1 MKNYNKLLSL
11 LITVALVYWG
21 CEEPIEQEDETIP
34 LRNSLNDPDMGDV
47 GSLSGYFFNFANGFN
62 IKYNRYDAN
71 SVNNPDLFDPEE
83 DTLNFRSYAA
93 YTLENGESN
102 LTGYEVI
109 TPEMIADSGYADL
122 TPIDS
127 LRKNSVSNDN
137 KVTFNSE
144 KLTNINGLNWDYGY
158 ERYQATTQVEPSV
171 AYDSTFVDILDS
183 LYQEAVV
190 DTADTTAEGIMFID
204 RYERAERSESMSSR
218 DTVMVHYF
226 EFTQKIFGLD
236 SLVFKE
242 NTDCNSN
249 GIWDDAEEIV
259 TDASGCPEGTVF
271 IEINDTTKFCD
282 RGNGLWDGAEV
293 YYDKNGDSTFT
304 GDEPLEDRNCNGI
317 WDEVE
322 EKLNDINGDG
332 DSTDVINGVKEF
344 IDRGNGKYD
353 FAEEFIDKNNN
364 AEYDSD
370 DELLKFREDE
380 RPANFLVS
388 YDNYPDLNEPRE
400 LLNIYPGDSLLT
412 RFGIVYRDLIKEIT
426 ITDTVTREIENIDS
440 VITLYTN
447 KIITVTDEEFTTSNS
462 YNIAKAEWNGIDPA
476 TSADIREYDYHF
488 FRQGESEGH
497 IYQLIHPSYFKHYGY
512 HDNID
517 DIINGSPLAFT
528 DEENKFWYETFARG
542 DILFYSV
549 GNNLRDGELVE
560 TDTTMVTQF
569 GDYHIEESYAVNTDT
584 ISIAGTTYPCFRVTR
599 IMTMTLLG
607 NGVEY
612 GERNVSWLADGI
624 GVVKDAVY
632 TRWSEPFWSSG
643 EDWELFSVLELAE
656 FRPLAK
662 QANLGK
668 MVTQQNTIKF
678 DDLEHV
684 AEFDNDPYRI
694 SRKIGIQRIGQ
705 PVLQEDFQG
714 KSNP

>member
-1 MKNYNKLLSL
+1 MKNYSKLLFL
-11 LITVALVYWG
+11 LITVVLFYWG
-21 CEEPIEQEDETIP
+21 CEEPVEQEDETVP
-34 LRNSLNDPDMGDV
+34 MKNTLNDPDMGDV

-109 TPEMIADSGYADL
+109 TPEMIADSGYADI
-122 TPIDS
+122 TSIDS
-127 LRKNSVSNDN
+127 LRKNSVTNDN

-158 ERYQATTQVEPSV
+158 ERYQASTNVQPSV
-171 AYDSTFVDILDS
+171 AHDSTFVDILDS

-190 DTADTTAEGIMFID
+190 DTADTTAEGVMFID

-242 NTDCNSN
+242 NTDCNCN
-249 GIWDDAEEIV
+249 GSWDPSEETV
-259 TDASGCPEGTVF
+259 SGASSCPDSTVF
-271 IEINDTTKFCD
+271 IEDNDGTKFCD
-282 RGNGLWDGAEV
+282 RGNGLWDEAEV
-293 YYDKNGDSTFT
+293 YYDKNSDDAFT
-304 GDEPLEDRNCNGI
+304 GDEPFEDRNCNGN
-317 WDEVE
+317 WDDAELEVE
-322 EKLNDINGDG
+322 EASECPVSTVFIEDNDG
-332 DSTDVINGVKEF
+332 TKF
-344 IDRGNGKYD
+344 CDRGNNKYD
-353 FAEEFIDKNNN
+353 FSEEFIDKNNN
-364 AEYDSD
+364 TDYDEGSD
-370 DELLKFREDE
+370 DELLKFRADE

-388 YDNYPDLNEPRE
+388 YDNYPVLNEPRK

-426 ITDTVTREIENIDS
+426 ITDTVTREIEDIDS
-440 VITLYTN
+440 VKTLYTN

-462 YNIAKAEWNGIDPA
+462 YNIAKAEWNGIDPS

-488 FRQGESEGH
+488 FRQGESAGH

-528 DEENKFWYETFARG
+528 DEENKFWYETFAQG

-549 GNNLRDGELVE
+549 GNNFRDGELVE

-569 GDYHIEESYAVNTDT
+569 GDYHIEESYAVDTDT
-584 ISIAGTTYPCFRVTR
+584 ISIADTTYPCFRVTR

-624 GVVKDAVY
+624 GIVKDAVY

-643 EDWELFSVLELAE
+643 EDWEVFSVLELAE
-656 FRPLAK
+656 FRPGDSEPL
-662 QANLGK
+662 NK
-668 MVTQQNTIKF
+668 MLNQRNTIKF

-684 AEFDNDPYRI
+684 AEFDNDPYHI
-694 SRKIGIQRIGQ
+694 SRKVGIQRIGQ
-705 PVLQEDFQG
+705 PVHQEDF
-714 KSNP
+714 

>member
-1 MKNYNKLLSL
+1 MKNYSKLLFL
-11 LITVALVYWG
+11 LITVVLFYWG
-21 CEEPIEQEDETIP
+21 CEEPVEQEDETVP
-34 LRNSLNDPDMGDV
+34 MKNTLNDPDMGDV

-109 TPEMIADSGYADL
+109 TPEMIADSGYADI

-127 LRKNSVSNDN
+127 LRKNSVTNDN

-158 ERYQATTQVEPSV
+158 ERYLASTNVQPSV
-171 AYDSTFVDILDS
+171 AHDSTFVDILDS

-190 DTADTTAEGIMFID
+190 DTADTTAEGVMFID

-242 NTDCNSN
+242 NTDCNCN
-249 GIWDDAEEIV
+249 GSWDPGEETV
-259 TDASGCPEGTVF
+259 SDASSCPASTVF

-282 RGNGLWDGAEV
+282 RGNGLWDEAEV
-293 YYDKNGDSTFT
+293 YYDKNSDDAFT
-304 GDEPLEDRNCNGI
+304 GDEPFEDRNCNGN
-317 WDEVE
+317 WDDAELEVE
-322 EKLNDINGDG
+322 EASECPVSTVFIEDNDG
-332 DSTDVINGVKEF
+332 TKF
-344 IDRGNGKYD
+344 CDRGNNKYD

-364 AEYDSD
+364 TDYDEGSD
-370 DELLKFREDE
+370 DELLKFRADE

-388 YDNYPDLNEPRE
+388 YDNYPVLNEPRK

-426 ITDTVTREIENIDS
+426 ITDTVTREIEDIDS
-440 VITLYTN
+440 VKTLYTN

-462 YNIAKAEWNGIDPA
+462 YNIAKAEWNGIDPS

-488 FRQGESEGH
+488 FRQGESAGH

-528 DEENKFWYETFARG
+528 DEENKFWYETFAQG

-549 GNNLRDGELVE
+549 GNNFRDGELVE

-569 GDYHIEESYAVNTDT
+569 GDYHIEESYAVDTDT
-584 ISIAGTTYPCFRVTR
+584 ISIVDTTYPCFRVTR

-624 GVVKDAVY
+624 GIVKDAVY

-643 EDWELFSVLELAE
+643 EDWEVFSVLELAE
-656 FRPLAK
+656 FRPGDSEPL
-662 QANLGK
+662 NK
-668 MVTQQNTIKF
+668 MLNQRNTIKF

-684 AEFDNDPYRI
+684 AEFDNDPYHI
-694 SRKIGIQRIGQ
+694 SRKVGIQRIGQ
-705 PVLQEDFQG
+705 PVHQEDF
-714 KSNP
+714 

>member
-34 LRNSLNDPDMGDV
+34 LRNSLNDPNMGDV

-158 ERYQATTQVEPSV
+158 ERYQATTQVEPAV

-293 YYDKNGDSTFT
+293 YYDKNGDNTFT

-332 DSTDVINGVKEF
+332 DSTDVIDGVKEF

-412 RFGIVYRDLIKEIT
+412 RFGIVYRDLIKEVT
-426 ITDTVTREIENIDS
+426 ITDTVTREIEDIDS

-656 FRPLAK
+656 FRPGDSEPLNK
-662 QANLGK
+662 ILN
-668 MVTQQNTIKF
+668 QQNTIKF

-694 SRKIGIQRIGQ
+694 SRKVGIQRIGQ
-705 PVLQEDFQG
+705 PVLQEDF
-714 KSNP
+714 

>member
-11 LITVALVYWG
+11 LITVSLVYWG
-21 CEEPIEQEDETIP
+21 CEEPVEQEDETIP
-34 LRNSLNDPDMGDV
+34 LKNTLNDPDMGDV
-47 GSLSGYFFNFANGFN
+47 GSFSGYFFNFANGFN

-122 TPIDS
+122 TTIDS
-127 LRKNSVSNDN
+127 LRKNSVTNDN

-158 ERYQATTQVEPSV
+158 ERYLASTNVQPSV
-171 AYDSTFVDILDS
+171 AYDSTFIDILDS

-204 RYERAERSESMSSR
+204 RFERAERSGSMSSR

-226 EFTQKIFGLD
+226 EFIQKIFGLD

-242 NTDCNSN
+242 NTDCNCN
-249 GIWDDAEEIV
+249 GSWDLGEEIV
-259 TDASGCPEGTVF
+259 LDASSCPDSTMF

-282 RGNGLWDGAEV
+282 RGNGLWDEAEV
-293 YYDKNGDSTFT
+293 YFDKNGDFTFT

-317 WDEVE
+317 WDDAE

-344 IDRGNGKYD
+344 IDRGNNKYD
-353 FAEEFIDKNNN
+353 YAEEFIDNNN
-364 AEYDSD
+364 NTIYNEGSD

-388 YDNYPDLNEPRE
+388 YDNYPDLNEPRK

-426 ITDTVTREIENIDS
+426 ITDTVMREIEDIDS

-447 KIITVTDEEFTTSNS
+447 KIITATDEEFTISNS

-488 FRQGESEGH
+488 FRQGELEGH
-497 IYQLIHPSYFKHYGY
+497 IYQLTHPSYFKHYGY

-656 FRPLAK
+656 FRPGDSEPLNK
-662 QANLGK
+662 ILN
-668 MVTQQNTIKF
+668 QQNTIKF

-684 AEFDNDPYRI
+684 AEFDNDPYHI
-694 SRKIGIQRIGQ
+694 SRKVGIQRIGQ
-705 PVLQEDFQG
+705 PVLQEDF
-714 KSNP
+714 

>member
-1 MKNYNKLLSL
+1 MKNYSKLLFL
-11 LITVALVYWG
+11 LITVVLFYWG
-21 CEEPIEQEDETIP
+21 CEEPVEQEDETVP
-34 LRNSLNDPDMGDV
+34 MKNTLNDPDMGDV
-47 GSLSGYFFNFANGFN
+47 GSLTGYFFNFANGFN

-109 TPEMIADSGYADL
+109 TPEMIADSGYADI

-127 LRKNSVSNDN
+127 LRKNSVTNDN

-158 ERYQATTQVEPSV
+158 ERYQASTNVQPSV
-171 AYDSTFVDILDS
+171 AHDSTFVDILDS

-190 DTADTTAEGIMFID
+190 DTADTTAEGVMFID

-242 NTDCNSN
+242 NTDCNCN
-249 GIWDDAEEIV
+249 GSWDPSEETV
-259 TDASGCPEGTVF
+259 SGASSCPDSTVF

-282 RGNGLWDGAEV
+282 RGNGLWDEAEV
-293 YYDKNGDSTFT
+293 YYDKNSDDAFT
-304 GDEPLEDRNCNGI
+304 GDEPFEDRNCNGN
-317 WDEVE
+317 WDDAELEVE
-322 EKLNDINGDG
+322 EASECPVSTVFIEDNDG
-332 DSTDVINGVKEF
+332 TKF
-344 IDRGNGKYD
+344 CDRGNNKYD

-364 AEYDSD
+364 TDYDEGSD
-370 DELLKFREDE
+370 DELLKFRADE

-388 YDNYPDLNEPRE
+388 YDNYPVLNEPRK

-426 ITDTVTREIENIDS
+426 ITDTVTREIEDIDS
-440 VITLYTN
+440 VKTLYTN

-462 YNIAKAEWNGIDPA
+462 YNIAKAEWNGIDPS

-488 FRQGESEGH
+488 FRQGESAGH

-528 DEENKFWYETFARG
+528 DEENKFWYETFAQG

-569 GDYHIEESYAVNTDT
+569 GDYHIEESYAVDTDT
-584 ISIAGTTYPCFRVTR
+584 ISIADTTYPCFRVTR

-624 GVVKDAVY
+624 GIVKDAVY

-643 EDWELFSVLELAE
+643 EDWEVFSVLELAE
-656 FRPLAK
+656 FRPGDSEPL
-662 QANLGK
+662 NK
-668 MVTQQNTIKF
+668 MLNQRNTIKF

-684 AEFDNDPYRI
+684 AEFDNDPYHI
-694 SRKIGIQRIGQ
+694 SRKVGIQRIGQ
-705 PVLQEDFQG
+705 PVHQEDF
-714 KSNP
+714 

>member
-1 MKNYNKLLSL
+1 MKNYSKLLFL
-11 LITVALVYWG
+11 LITVVLFYWG
-21 CEEPIEQEDETIP
+21 CEEPVEQEDETVP
-34 LRNSLNDPDMGDV
+34 MKNTLNDPDMGDV

-109 TPEMIADSGYADL
+109 TPEMIADSGYADI
-122 TPIDS
+122 TSIDS
-127 LRKNSVSNDN
+127 LRKNSVTNDN

-158 ERYQATTQVEPSV
+158 ERYQASTNVQPSV
-171 AYDSTFVDILDS
+171 AHDSTFVDILDS

-190 DTADTTAEGIMFID
+190 DTADTTAEGVMFID

-242 NTDCNSN
+242 NTDCNCN
-249 GIWDDAEEIV
+249 GSWDPSEETV
-259 TDASGCPEGTVF
+259 SGASSCPDSTVF

-282 RGNGLWDGAEV
+282 RGNGLWDEAEV
-293 YYDKNGDSTFT
+293 YYDKNSDDAFT
-304 GDEPLEDRNCNGI
+304 GDEPFEDRNCNGN
-317 WDEVE
+317 WDDAELEVE
-322 EKLNDINGDG
+322 EASECPVSTVFIEDNDG
-332 DSTDVINGVKEF
+332 TKF
-344 IDRGNGKYD
+344 CDRGNNKYD

-364 AEYDSD
+364 TDYDEGSD
-370 DELLKFREDE
+370 DELLKFRADE

-388 YDNYPDLNEPRE
+388 YDNYPVLNEPRK

-426 ITDTVTREIENIDS
+426 ITDTVTREIEDIDS
-440 VITLYTN
+440 VKTLYTN

-462 YNIAKAEWNGIDPA
+462 YNIAKAEWNGIDPS

-488 FRQGESEGH
+488 FRQGESAGH

-569 GDYHIEESYAVNTDT
+569 GDYHIEESYAVDTDT
-584 ISIAGTTYPCFRVTR
+584 ISIADTTYPCFRVTR

-624 GVVKDAVY
+624 GIVKDAVY

-643 EDWELFSVLELAE
+643 EDWEVFSVLELAE
-656 FRPLAK
+656 FRPGDSEPL
-662 QANLGK
+662 NK
-668 MVTQQNTIKF
+668 MLNQQNTIKF

-684 AEFDNDPYRI
+684 TEFDNDPYHI
-694 SRKIGIQRIGQ
+694 SRKVGIQRIGQ
-705 PVLQEDFQG
+705 PVHQEDF
-714 KSNP
+714 

>member
-1 MKNYNKLLSL
+1 MKNYSKLLFL
-11 LITVALVYWG
+11 LITVVLFYWG
-21 CEEPIEQEDETIP
+21 CEEPVEQEDETVP
-34 LRNSLNDPDMGDV
+34 MKNTLNDPDMGDV

-109 TPEMIADSGYADL
+109 TPEMIADSGYADI
-122 TPIDS
+122 TSIDS
-127 LRKNSVSNDN
+127 LRKNSVTNDN

-158 ERYQATTQVEPSV
+158 ERYLASTNVQPSV
-171 AYDSTFVDILDS
+171 AHDSTFVDILDS

-190 DTADTTAEGIMFID
+190 DTADTTAEGVMFID

-242 NTDCNSN
+242 NTDCNCN
-249 GIWDDAEEIV
+249 GSWDPSEETV
-259 TDASGCPEGTVF
+259 SGASSCPDSTVF

-282 RGNGLWDGAEV
+282 RGNGLWDEAEV
-293 YYDKNGDSTFT
+293 YYDKNSDDAFT
-304 GDEPLEDRNCNGI
+304 GDEPFEDRNCNGN
-317 WDEVE
+317 WDDAELEVE
-322 EKLNDINGDG
+322 EASECPASTVFIEDNDG
-332 DSTDVINGVKEF
+332 TKF
-344 IDRGNGKYD
+344 CDRGNNKYD

-364 AEYDSD
+364 TDYDEGSD
-370 DELLKFREDE
+370 DELLKFRADE

-388 YDNYPDLNEPRE
+388 YDNYPVLNEPRK

-426 ITDTVTREIENIDS
+426 ITDTVTREIEDIDS
-440 VITLYTN
+440 VKTLYTN

-462 YNIAKAEWNGIDPA
+462 YNIAKAEWNGIDPS

-488 FRQGESEGH
+488 FRQGESAGH

-528 DEENKFWYETFARG
+528 DEENKFWYETFAQG

-549 GNNLRDGELVE
+549 GNNFRDGELVE

-569 GDYHIEESYAVNTDT
+569 GDYHIEESYAVDTDT
-584 ISIAGTTYPCFRVTR
+584 ISIADTTYPCFRVTR

-624 GVVKDAVY
+624 GIVKDAVY

-643 EDWELFSVLELAE
+643 EDWEVFSVLELAE
-656 FRPLAK
+656 FRPGDSEPL
-662 QANLGK
+662 NK
-668 MVTQQNTIKF
+668 MLNQRNTIKF

-684 AEFDNDPYRI
+684 AEFDNDPYHI
-694 SRKIGIQRIGQ
+694 SRKVGIQRIGQ
-705 PVLQEDFQG
+705 PVHQEDF
-714 KSNP
+714 

>member
-1 MKNYNKLLSL
+1 MKNYSKLLFL
-11 LITVALVYWG
+11 LITVVLFYWG
-21 CEEPIEQEDETIP
+21 CEEPVEQEDETVP
-34 LRNSLNDPDMGDV
+34 MKNTLNDPDMGDV

-109 TPEMIADSGYADL
+109 TPEMIADSGYADI
-122 TPIDS
+122 TSIDS
-127 LRKNSVSNDN
+127 LRKNSVTNDN

-158 ERYQATTQVEPSV
+158 ERYQASTNVQPSV
-171 AYDSTFVDILDS
+171 AHDSTFVDILDS

-190 DTADTTAEGIMFID
+190 DTADTTAEGVMFID

-242 NTDCNSN
+242 NTDCNCN
-249 GIWDDAEEIV
+249 GSWDPGEETV
-259 TDASGCPEGTVF
+259 SDASSCPASTVF

-282 RGNGLWDGAEV
+282 RGNGLWDEAEV
-293 YYDKNGDSTFT
+293 YYDKNSDDAFT
-304 GDEPLEDRNCNGI
+304 GDEPFEDRNCNGN
-317 WDEVE
+317 WDDAELEVE
-322 EKLNDINGDG
+322 EASECPVSTVFIEDNDG
-332 DSTDVINGVKEF
+332 TKF
-344 IDRGNGKYD
+344 CDRGNNKYD

-364 AEYDSD
+364 TDYDEGSD
-370 DELLKFREDE
+370 DELLKFRADE

-388 YDNYPDLNEPRE
+388 YDNYPVLNEPRK

-426 ITDTVTREIENIDS
+426 ITDTVTREIEDIDS
-440 VITLYTN
+440 VKTLYTN

-462 YNIAKAEWNGIDPA
+462 YNIAKAEWNGIDPS

-488 FRQGESEGH
+488 FRQGESAGH

-528 DEENKFWYETFARG
+528 DEENKFWYETFAQG

-560 TDTTMVTQF
+560 TDTTMMTQF
-569 GDYHIEESYAVNTDT
+569 GDYHIEESYAVDTDT
-584 ISIAGTTYPCFRVTR
+584 ISIADTTYPCFRVTR

-624 GVVKDAVY
+624 GIVKDAVY

-643 EDWELFSVLELAE
+643 EDWEVFSVLELAE
-656 FRPLAK
+656 FRPGDSEPL
-662 QANLGK
+662 NK
-668 MVTQQNTIKF
+668 MLNQRNTIKF

-684 AEFDNDPYRI
+684 AEFDNDPYHI
-694 SRKIGIQRIGQ
+694 SRKVGIQRIGQ
-705 PVLQEDFQG
+705 PVHQEDF
-714 KSNP
+714 

>member
-1 MKNYNKLLSL
+1 MKNYSKLLFL
-11 LITVALVYWG
+11 LITVVLFYWG
-21 CEEPIEQEDETIP
+21 CEEPVEQEDETVP
-34 LRNSLNDPDMGDV
+34 MKNTLNDPDMGDV
-47 GSLSGYFFNFANGFN
+47 GSLTGYFFNFANGFN

-109 TPEMIADSGYADL
+109 TPEMIADSGYADI

-127 LRKNSVSNDN
+127 LRKNSVTNDN

-158 ERYQATTQVEPSV
+158 ERYLASTNVQPSV
-171 AYDSTFVDILDS
+171 AHDSTFVDILDS

-190 DTADTTAEGIMFID
+190 DTADTTAEGVMFID

-242 NTDCNSN
+242 NTDCNCN
-249 GIWDDAEEIV
+249 GSWDPGEETV
-259 TDASGCPEGTVF
+259 SDASSCPASTVF

-282 RGNGLWDGAEV
+282 RGNGLWDEAEV
-293 YYDKNGDSTFT
+293 YYDKNSDDAFT
-304 GDEPLEDRNCNGI
+304 GDEPFEDRNCNGN
-317 WDEVE
+317 WDDAELEVE
-322 EKLNDINGDG
+322 EASECPASTVFIEDNDG
-332 DSTDVINGVKEF
+332 TKF
-344 IDRGNGKYD
+344 CDRGNNKYD

-364 AEYDSD
+364 TDYDEGSD
-370 DELLKFREDE
+370 DELLKFRADE

-388 YDNYPDLNEPRE
+388 YDNYPVLNEPRK

-412 RFGIVYRDLIKEIT
+412 RFGIVYRNLIKEIT
-426 ITDTVTREIENIDS
+426 ITDTVTREIEDIDS
-440 VITLYTN
+440 VKTLYTN

-462 YNIAKAEWNGIDPA
+462 YNIAKAEWNGIDPS

-488 FRQGESEGH
+488 FRQGESAGH

-528 DEENKFWYETFARG
+528 DEENKFWYETFAQG

-569 GDYHIEESYAVNTDT
+569 GDYHIEESYAVDTDT
-584 ISIAGTTYPCFRVTR
+584 ISIADTTYPCFRVTR

-624 GVVKDAVY
+624 GIVKDAVY

-643 EDWELFSVLELAE
+643 EDWEVFSVLELAE
-656 FRPLAK
+656 FRPGDSEPL
-662 QANLGK
+662 NK
-668 MVTQQNTIKF
+668 MLNQRNTIKF

-684 AEFDNDPYRI
+684 AEFDNDPYHI
-694 SRKIGIQRIGQ
+694 SRKVGIQRIGQ
-705 PVLQEDFQG
+705 PVHQEDF
-714 KSNP
+714 

>member
-1 MKNYNKLLSL
+1 MKNYSKLLFL
-11 LITVALVYWG
+11 LITVVLVYWG
-21 CEEPIEQEDETIP
+21 CEEPVEQEDETIP

-705 PVLQEDFQG
+705 PVLQEDF
-714 KSNP
+714 

>member
-1 MKNYNKLLSL
+1 MKNYSKLLFL
-11 LITVALVYWG
+11 LITVVLFYWG
-21 CEEPIEQEDETIP
+21 CEEPVEQEDETVP
-34 LRNSLNDPDMGDV
+34 MKNTLNDPDMGDV

-102 LTGYEVI
+102 LTGYQVI
-109 TPEMIADSGYADL
+109 TPEMIADSGYADI

-127 LRKNSVSNDN
+127 LRKNSVTNDN

-158 ERYQATTQVEPSV
+158 ERYLASTNVQPSV
-171 AYDSTFVDILDS
+171 AHDSTFVDILDS

-190 DTADTTAEGIMFID
+190 DTADTTAEGVMFID

-242 NTDCNSN
+242 NTDCNCN
-249 GIWDDAEEIV
+249 GSWDPGEETV
-259 TDASGCPEGTVF
+259 SDASSCPASTVF

-282 RGNGLWDGAEV
+282 RGNGLWDEAEV
-293 YYDKNGDSTFT
+293 YYDKNSDDAFT
-304 GDEPLEDRNCNGI
+304 GDEPFEDRNCNGN
-317 WDEVE
+317 WDDAELEVE
-322 EKLNDINGDG
+322 EASECPASTVFIEDNDG
-332 DSTDVINGVKEF
+332 TKF
-344 IDRGNGKYD
+344 CDRGNNKYD

-364 AEYDSD
+364 TDYDEGSD
-370 DELLKFREDE
+370 DELLKFRADE

-388 YDNYPDLNEPRE
+388 YDNYPVLNEPRK

-426 ITDTVTREIENIDS
+426 ITDTVTREIEDIDS
-440 VITLYTN
+440 VKTLYTN

-462 YNIAKAEWNGIDPA
+462 YNIAKAEWNGIDPS

-488 FRQGESEGH
+488 FRQGESAGH

-528 DEENKFWYETFARG
+528 DEENKFWYETFAQG

-569 GDYHIEESYAVNTDT
+569 GDYHIEESYAVDTDT
-584 ISIAGTTYPCFRVTR
+584 ISIADTTYPCFRVTR

-624 GVVKDAVY
+624 GIVKDAVY

-643 EDWELFSVLELAE
+643 EDWEVFSVLELAE
-656 FRPLAK
+656 FRPGDSEPL
-662 QANLGK
+662 NK
-668 MVTQQNTIKF
+668 MLNQRNTIKF

-684 AEFDNDPYRI
+684 AEFDNDPYHI
-694 SRKIGIQRIGQ
+694 SRKVGIQRIGQ
-705 PVLQEDFQG
+705 PVHQEDF
-714 KSNP
+714 

>member
-1 MKNYNKLLSL
+1 MKNYNKLLFL
-11 LITVALVYWG
+11 LIAVTLVYWG

-705 PVLQEDFQG
+705 PVLQEDF
-714 KSNP
+714 

>member
-1 MKNYNKLLSL
+1 MKNYSKLLFL
-11 LITVALVYWG
+11 LITVVLFYWG
-21 CEEPIEQEDETIP
+21 CEEPVEQEDETVP
-34 LRNSLNDPDMGDV
+34 MKNTLNDPDMGDV

-109 TPEMIADSGYADL
+109 TPEMIADSGYADI

-127 LRKNSVSNDN
+127 LRKNSVTNDN

-158 ERYQATTQVEPSV
+158 ERYLASTNVQPSV
-171 AYDSTFVDILDS
+171 AYDSAFVDILDS

-204 RYERAERSESMSSR
+204 RFERAERSESMSSR

-242 NTDCNSN
+242 NTDCNCN
-249 GIWDDAEEIV
+249 GSWDPSEETV
-259 TDASGCPEGTVF
+259 SGASSCPDSTVF

-282 RGNGLWDGAEV
+282 RGNGLWDEAEV
-293 YYDKNGDSTFT
+293 YYDKNSDDAFT
-304 GDEPLEDRNCNGI
+304 GDEPFEDRNCNGN
-317 WDEVE
+317 WDDAELEVE
-322 EKLNDINGDG
+322 EASECPASTVFIEDNDG
-332 DSTDVINGVKEF
+332 TKF
-344 IDRGNGKYD
+344 CDRGNNKYD

-364 AEYDSD
+364 TDYDEGSD
-370 DELLKFREDE
+370 DELLKFRADE

-388 YDNYPDLNEPRE
+388 YDNYPVLNEPRK

-426 ITDTVTREIENIDS
+426 ITDTVTREIEDIDS
-440 VITLYTN
+440 VKTLYTN

-462 YNIAKAEWNGIDPA
+462 YNIAKAEWNGIDPS

-488 FRQGESEGH
+488 FRQGESAGH

-528 DEENKFWYETFARG
+528 DEENKFWYETFAQG

-569 GDYHIEESYAVNTDT
+569 GDYHIEESYAVDTDT
-584 ISIAGTTYPCFRVTR
+584 ISIVDTTYPCFRVTR

-624 GVVKDAVY
+624 GIVKDAVY

-643 EDWELFSVLELAE
+643 EDWEVFSVLELAE
-656 FRPLAK
+656 FRPGDSEPL
-662 QANLGK
+662 NK
-668 MVTQQNTIKF
+668 MLNQRNTIKF

-684 AEFDNDPYRI
+684 AEFDNDPYHI
-694 SRKIGIQRIGQ
+694 SRKVGIQRIGQ
-705 PVLQEDFQG
+705 PVHQEDF
-714 KSNP
+714 

>member
-1 MKNYNKLLSL
+1 MKNYSKLLFL
-11 LITVALVYWG
+11 LITVVLFYWG
-21 CEEPIEQEDETIP
+21 CEEPVEQEDETVP
-34 LRNSLNDPDMGDV
+34 MKNTLNDPDMGDV

-109 TPEMIADSGYADL
+109 TPEMIADSGYADI
-122 TPIDS
+122 TSIDS
-127 LRKNSVSNDN
+127 LRKNSVTNDN

-158 ERYQATTQVEPSV
+158 ERYQASTNVQPSV
-171 AYDSTFVDILDS
+171 AHDSTFVDILDS

-190 DTADTTAEGIMFID
+190 DTADTTAEGVMFID

-242 NTDCNSN
+242 NTDCNCN
-249 GIWDDAEEIV
+249 GSWDPGEETV
-259 TDASGCPEGTVF
+259 SDASSCPASTVF

-282 RGNGLWDGAEV
+282 RGNGLWDEAEV
-293 YYDKNGDSTFT
+293 YYDKNSDDAFT
-304 GDEPLEDRNCNGI
+304 GDEPFEDRNCNGN
-317 WDEVE
+317 WDDAELEVE
-322 EKLNDINGDG
+322 EASECPASTVFIEDNDG
-332 DSTDVINGVKEF
+332 TKF
-344 IDRGNGKYD
+344 CDRGNNKYD
-353 FAEEFIDKNNN
+353 FSEEFIDKNNN
-364 AEYDSD
+364 TDYDEGSD
-370 DELLKFREDE
+370 DELLKFRADE

-388 YDNYPDLNEPRE
+388 YDNYPVLNEPRK

-426 ITDTVTREIENIDS
+426 ITDTVTREIEDIDS
-440 VITLYTN
+440 VKTLYTN

-462 YNIAKAEWNGIDPA
+462 YNIAKAEWNGIDPS

-488 FRQGESEGH
+488 FRQGESAGH

-528 DEENKFWYETFARG
+528 DEENKFWYETFAQG

-569 GDYHIEESYAVNTDT
+569 GDYHIEESYAVDTDT
-584 ISIAGTTYPCFRVTR
+584 ISIADTTYPCFRVTR

-624 GVVKDAVY
+624 GIVKDAVY

-643 EDWELFSVLELAE
+643 EDWEVFSVLELAE
-656 FRPLAK
+656 FRPGDSEPL
-662 QANLGK
+662 NK
-668 MVTQQNTIKF
+668 MLNQRNTIKF

-684 AEFDNDPYRI
+684 AEFDNDPYHI
-694 SRKIGIQRIGQ
+694 SRKVGIQRIGQ
-705 PVLQEDFQG
+705 PVHQEDF
-714 KSNP
+714 

>member
-1 MKNYNKLLSL
+1 MKNYSKLLFL
-11 LITVALVYWG
+11 LITVVLFYWG
-21 CEEPIEQEDETIP
+21 CEEPVEQEDETVP
-34 LRNSLNDPDMGDV
+34 MKNTLNDPDMGDV

-109 TPEMIADSGYADL
+109 TPEMIADSGYADI

-127 LRKNSVSNDN
+127 LRKNSVTNDN

-158 ERYQATTQVEPSV
+158 ERYQASTNVQPSV
-171 AYDSTFVDILDS
+171 AHDSTFVDILDS

-190 DTADTTAEGIMFID
+190 DTADTTAEGVMFID

-242 NTDCNSN
+242 NTDCNCN
-249 GIWDDAEEIV
+249 GSWDPGEETV
-259 TDASGCPEGTVF
+259 SGASSCPDSTVF

-282 RGNGLWDGAEV
+282 RGNGLWDEAEV
-293 YYDKNGDSTFT
+293 YYDKNSDDAFT
-304 GDEPLEDRNCNGI
+304 GDEPFEDRNCNGN
-317 WDEVE
+317 WDDAELEVE
-322 EKLNDINGDG
+322 EASECPVSTVFIEDNDG
-332 DSTDVINGVKEF
+332 TKF
-344 IDRGNGKYD
+344 CDRGNNKYD

-364 AEYDSD
+364 TDYDEGSD
-370 DELLKFREDE
+370 DELLKFRADE

-388 YDNYPDLNEPRE
+388 YDNYPVLNEPRK

-426 ITDTVTREIENIDS
+426 ITDTVTREIEDIDS
-440 VITLYTN
+440 VKTLYTN

-462 YNIAKAEWNGIDPA
+462 YNIAKAEWNGIDPS

-488 FRQGESEGH
+488 FRQGESAGH

-528 DEENKFWYETFARG
+528 DEENKFWYETFAQG

-569 GDYHIEESYAVNTDT
+569 GDYHIEESYAVDTDT
-584 ISIAGTTYPCFRVTR
+584 ISIADTTYPCFRVTR

-624 GVVKDAVY
+624 GIVKDAVY

-643 EDWELFSVLELAE
+643 EDWEVFSVLELAE
-656 FRPLAK
+656 FRPGDSEPL
-662 QANLGK
+662 NK
-668 MVTQQNTIKF
+668 MLNQRNTIKF

-684 AEFDNDPYRI
+684 AEFDNDPYHI
-694 SRKIGIQRIGQ
+694 SRKVGIQRIGQ
-705 PVLQEDFQG
+705 PVHQEDF
-714 KSNP
+714 

>member
-1 MKNYNKLLSL
+1 MKNYSKLLFL
-11 LITVALVYWG
+11 LITVVLVYWG
-21 CEEPIEQEDETIP
+21 CEEPVEQEDETVP
-34 LRNSLNDPDMGDV
+34 LENTLNDPDMGDV

-109 TPEMIADSGYADL
+109 TPEMIADSGYADI

-127 LRKNSVSNDN
+127 LRKNSVTNDN

-158 ERYQATTQVEPSV
+158 ERYLASTNVQPSV
-171 AYDSTFVDILDS
+171 AYDSAFVDILDS

-190 DTADTTAEGIMFID
+190 DTADTTAEGVMFID

-218 DTVMVHYF
+218 DTVMIHYF

-242 NTDCNSN
+242 NTDCNCN
-249 GIWDDAEEIV
+249 GSWDPGEETV
-259 TDASGCPEGTVF
+259 SDASSCPDSTVF

-282 RGNGLWDGAEV
+282 RGNGLWDEAEV
-293 YYDKNGDSTFT
+293 YYDKNSDDAFT
-304 GDEPLEDRNCNGI
+304 GDETFEDRNCNGN
-317 WDEVE
+317 WDDAELEVE
-322 EKLNDINGDG
+322 EASECPVSTVFIEDNDG
-332 DSTDVINGVKEF
+332 TKF
-344 IDRGNGKYD
+344 CDRGNNKYD

-364 AEYDSD
+364 TDYDEGSD
-370 DELLKFREDE
+370 DELLKFRADE

-388 YDNYPDLNEPRE
+388 YDNYPVLNEPRK

-426 ITDTVTREIENIDS
+426 ITDTVTREIEDIDS
-440 VITLYTN
+440 VKTLYTN

-462 YNIAKAEWNGIDPA
+462 YNIAKAEWNGIDPS

-488 FRQGESEGH
+488 FRQGESAGH

-584 ISIAGTTYPCFRVTR
+584 ISIADTTYPCFRVTR

-643 EDWELFSVLELAE
+643 EDWKLFSVLELAE
-656 FRPLAK
+656 FRPGDPEPLNK
-662 QANLGK
+662 ILN
-668 MVTQQNTIKF
+668 QQNTIKF

-684 AEFDNDPYRI
+684 AEFDNDPYHI
-694 SRKIGIQRIGQ
+694 SRKVGIQRIGQ
-705 PVLQEDFQG
+705 PVHQEDF
-714 KSNP
+714 

>member
-47 GSLSGYFFNFANGFN
+47 GSLSGYFFNFTNGFN

-71 SVNNPDLFDPEE
+71 SINNPDLFDPEE

-705 PVLQEDFQG
+705 PVLQEDF
-714 KSNP
+714 

>member
-1 MKNYNKLLSL
+1 MKNYSKLLFL
-11 LITVALVYWG
+11 LITVVLFYWG
-21 CEEPIEQEDETIP
+21 CEEPVEQEDETVP
-34 LRNSLNDPDMGDV
+34 MKNTLNDPDMGDV
-47 GSLSGYFFNFANGFN
+47 GSLTGYFFNFANGFN

-109 TPEMIADSGYADL
+109 TPEMIADSGYADI
-122 TPIDS
+122 TSIDS
-127 LRKNSVSNDN
+127 LRKNSVTNDN

-158 ERYQATTQVEPSV
+158 ERYQASTNVQPSV
-171 AYDSTFVDILDS
+171 AHDSTFVDILDS

-190 DTADTTAEGIMFID
+190 DTADTTAEGVMFID

-242 NTDCNSN
+242 NTDCNCN
-249 GIWDDAEEIV
+249 GSWDPSEETV
-259 TDASGCPEGTVF
+259 SGASSCPDSTVF

-282 RGNGLWDGAEV
+282 RGNGLWDEAEV
-293 YYDKNGDSTFT
+293 YYDKNSDDAFT
-304 GDEPLEDRNCNGI
+304 GDEPFEDRNCNGN
-317 WDEVE
+317 WDDAELEVE
-322 EKLNDINGDG
+322 EASECPVSTVFIEDNDG
-332 DSTDVINGVKEF
+332 TKF
-344 IDRGNGKYD
+344 CDRGNNKYD

-364 AEYDSD
+364 TDYDEGSD
-370 DELLKFREDE
+370 DELLKFRADE

-388 YDNYPDLNEPRE
+388 YDNYPVLNEPRK

-426 ITDTVTREIENIDS
+426 ITDTVTREIEDIDS
-440 VITLYTN
+440 VKTLYTN

-462 YNIAKAEWNGIDPA
+462 YNIAKAEWNGIDPS

-488 FRQGESEGH
+488 FRQGESAGH

-528 DEENKFWYETFARG
+528 DEENKFWYETFAQG

-549 GNNLRDGELVE
+549 GNNFRDGELVE

-569 GDYHIEESYAVNTDT
+569 GDYHIEESYAVDTDT
-584 ISIAGTTYPCFRVTR
+584 ISIVDTTYPCFRVTR

-624 GVVKDAVY
+624 GIVKDAVY

-643 EDWELFSVLELAE
+643 EDWEVFSVLELAE
-656 FRPLAK
+656 FRPGDSEPL
-662 QANLGK
+662 NK
-668 MVTQQNTIKF
+668 MLNQRNTIKF

-684 AEFDNDPYRI
+684 AEFDNDPYHI
-694 SRKIGIQRIGQ
+694 SRKVGIQRIGQ
-705 PVLQEDFQG
+705 PVHQEDF
-714 KSNP
+714 

>member
-1 MKNYNKLLSL
+1 M
-11 LITVALVYWG
+11 
-21 CEEPIEQEDETIP
+21 
-34 LRNSLNDPDMGDV
+34 
-47 GSLSGYFFNFANGFN
+47 
-62 IKYNRYDAN
+62 
-71 SVNNPDLFDPEE
+71 
-83 DTLNFRSYAA
+83 
-93 YTLENGESN
+93 
-102 LTGYEVI
+102 
-109 TPEMIADSGYADL
+109 
-122 TPIDS
+122 
-127 LRKNSVSNDN
+127 
-137 KVTFNSE
+137 
-144 KLTNINGLNWDYGY
+144 
-158 ERYQATTQVEPSV
+158 
-171 AYDSTFVDILDS
+171 
-183 LYQEAVV
+183 
-190 DTADTTAEGIMFID
+190 
-204 RYERAERSESMSSR
+204 
-218 DTVMVHYF
+218 
-226 EFTQKIFGLD
+226 
-236 SLVFKE
+236 
-242 NTDCNSN
+242 
-249 GIWDDAEEIV
+249 
-259 TDASGCPEGTVF
+259 
-271 IEINDTTKFCD
+271 
-282 RGNGLWDGAEV
+282 
-293 YYDKNGDSTFT
+293 
-304 GDEPLEDRNCNGI
+304 
-317 WDEVE
+317 
-322 EKLNDINGDG
+322 NDINGDG

-344 IDRGNGKYD
+344 IDRGNNKYD
-353 FAEEFIDKNNN
+353 FAEEFIDKNNDTD
-364 AEYDSD
+364 YDEGSD

-388 YDNYPDLNEPRE
+388 YDNYPDLNEPRK

-426 ITDTVTREIENIDS
+426 ITDTVTREIEDIDS
-440 VITLYTN
+440 VKTLYTN

-462 YNIAKAEWNGIDPA
+462 YNIAKAEWNGIDPS

-488 FRQGESEGH
+488 FRQGESAGH

-528 DEENKFWYETFARG
+528 DEENKFWYETFAQG

-569 GDYHIEESYAVNTDT
+569 GDYHIEESYAVNTVT

-624 GVVKDAVY
+624 GIVKDAVY

-662 QANLGK
+662 QVNLGK
-668 MVTQQNTIKF
+668 MLTQQNTIKF

-694 SRKIGIQRIGQ
+694 SRKVGIQRIGQ
-705 PVLQEDFQG
+705 PVHQEDF
-714 KSNP
+714 